1 MNAAIYRK
9 SVIGMS
15 LFAIAGWAQLA
26 TAETTEC
33 TVIESIPAVISS
45 QGVYCLKGHVSGALA
60 TGNAIAVNTHNVT
73 IDCNE
78 FKVGNLAAGPATQA
92 TGISAVGRNNVTVRN
107 CGVRGFQTGIS
118 LTDGLYRV
126 EDNRLDNNTRS
137 GIIVSGSGSAVRR
150 NEVVDTGGGTAP
162 GTSQIEAIRTSGGM
176 DVVDNNVSGVIGTSG
191 TNGNVYGI
199 LAADMDAGLIKG
211 NRVREMAP
219 TGTGFRRGIWVT
231 GGNRVTVNSN
241 TVILNGGLLT
251 LDAGIRCGDG
261 LVLNGVA
268 RENTILGTGVL
279 GTALGLVN
287 CVSLGGLNYVNPL

>member
-1 MNAAIYRK
+1 MNAGIYRK
-9 SVIGMS
+9 SVIGMG
-15 LFAIAGWAQLA
+15 LLAIAGWTQLA
-26 TAETTEC
+26 AAETTEC
-33 TVIESIPAVISS
+33 TVIESVPAVISS
-45 QGVYCLKGHVSGALA
+45 QGVYCLKSHVSGALA
-60 TGNAIAVNTHNVT
+60 SGAAILVNTNNVT

-92 TGISAVGRNNVTVRN
+92 TGISATGRNNVTVRN

-126 EDNRLDNNTRS
+126 ESNRLDNNTRS

-176 DVVDNNVSGVIGTSG
+176 DVVDNNVSGVIGASG

-219 TGTGFRRGIWVT
+219 TGSGFRRGIWVT
-231 GGNRVTVNSN
+231 GGNRVTVTSN
-241 TVILNGGLLT
+241 TVILNGGLLS

-261 LVLNGVA
+261 LILNGVA

>member
-1 MNAAIYRK
+1 MSTGIHCK
-9 SVIGMS
+9 CVIATG
-15 LFAIAGWAQLA
+15 LLAIAGWSQSAA
-26 TAETTEC
+26 AETNEC
-33 TVIESIPAVISS
+33 TVINSIPAVISS
-45 QGVYCLKGHVSGALA
+45 QGVYCLKAHVSSALA
-60 TGNAIAVNTHNVT
+60 TGAAISVNVNNVT

-78 FKVGNLAAGPATQA
+78 FKVGNLAAGPSTQA
-92 TGISAVGRNNVTVRN
+92 TGISAAGRNNVTVRN

-137 GIIVSGSGSAVRR
+137 GIVVSGSGSVVRR
-150 NEVVDTGGGTAP
+150 NEVVDTGGGTGP

-176 DVVDNNVSGVIGTSG
+176 DVIDNNISGVIGAGG
-191 TNGNVYGI
+191 TNANVYGI

-211 NRVREMAP
+211 NRVRELAP
-219 TGTGFRRGIWVT
+219 AGSGFRRGIWVT

-241 TVILNGGLLT
+241 TVILNGELLS

-261 LVLNGVA
+261 LILNGVA

-279 GTALGLVN
+279 GTALGLIN